1 MKLDRDPEKLDP
13 IINPPIINDIQS
25 NRWDVVTCLNG
36 IDIFNWKGEIF
47 NIDEF
52 KGRDLPEVCRLEDV
66 YLEYLNCR
74 VHQQLRRSRSR
85 FLIDI

>member
-36 IDIFNWKGEIF
+36 GNTYLISLALFLTKTNLKEKAHLKFAAWRMCIWNTWIV
-47 NIDEF
+47 EF
-52 KGRDLPEVCRLEDV
+52 TSNSEEVGPVL
-66 YLEYLNCR
+66 
-74 VHQQLRRSRSR
+74 
-85 FLIDI
+85 

>member
-36 IDIFNWKGEIF
+36 GNIWYIGFIFNV
-47 NIDEF
+47 DEF
-52 KGRDLPEVCRLEDV
+52 
-66 YLEYLNCR
+66 N
-74 VHQQLRRSRSR
+74 
-85 FLIDI
+85 